1 MIENNHFAILP
12 YSGIS
17 LNYANFWRQ
26 GPDIVKVH
34 RDKKGRLYKW
44 ENTIL
49 PDVYVEQTIEDL
61 REGRDGVM
69 EWVLAQ

>member
-1 MIENNHFAILP
+1 MADPAWGYDEWELTEE
-12 YSGIS
+12 YYGE
-17 LNYANFWRQ
+17 
-26 GPDIVKVH
+26 D
-34 RDKKGRLYKW
+34 GRLYEW
-44 ENTIL
+44 EYAIL

>member
-1 MIENNHFAILP
+1 M
-12 YSGIS
+12 
-17 LNYANFWRQ
+17 
-26 GPDIVKVH
+26 KVH